1 VSDLHGV
8 LLGALGG
15 LEGIIGASIGAIAG
29 GRGGGAFLRGIVVMA
44 LGGGVAIRGGAT
56 MEVGCW
62 AEFCNMGRVIGA
74 QRRKDQVGKDNLAVG
89 AQMQKWLSGKR
100 LRRITV

>member
-1 VSDLHGV
+1 
-8 LLGALGG
+8 
-15 LEGIIGASIGAIAG
+15 
-29 GRGGGAFLRGIVVMA
+29 MA

-56 MEVGCW
+56 TEVGCW

-89 AQMQKWLSGKR
+89 AQMRKWRHGGQPRKVVSNSFGLGR
-100 LRRITV
+100 VPGRVMGFLRHEIRP